1 MHSIHTDGLALLAM
15 AGVGFV
21 LGWTLQQLTTSQ
33 GAWAAVAFIVALV
46 LCQVALVLVRA
57 DDTPPGRQ

>member
-21 LGWTLQQLTTSQ
+21 LGFAADKLTAVQ
-33 GAWAAVAFIVALV
+33 GAWAAIAFVVALV
-46 LCQVALVLVRA
+46 LFQVALALVRA